1 MVSSS
6 AQLIAGGASRAAA
19 SAPAASHERTNLPSV
34 SASTSTS
41 TSSSTLSLQ
50 RSFLAEGYLRQT
62 LKLAPDAN
70 IPPFIVIHV
79 RHGDFLPWCGDV
91 PKEECFAPLSA
102 YATRVRE
109 VQDELRE
116 RLGLYVNHV
125 IMTGDEKDPAWWE
138 GVQEYGW
145 IRIDHKALGTA
156 EEHGNWYPVVLDAV
170 VQSMAMGFVGTD
182 RSTFSHMAR
191 RRVAD
196 WNKGATRMVKWGY
209 VGADD
214 H

>member
-1 MVSSS
+1 MWREVMIH
-6 AQLIAGGASRAAA
+6 ARWTEETVA
-19 SAPAASHERTNLPSV
+19 
-34 SASTSTS
+34 
-41 TSSSTLSLQ
+41 
-50 RSFLAEGYLRQT
+50 LAEGYLRQT